1 MRVLGLAEGGGVAM
15 AAIPPLALVAQYVTV
30 DRPVPPHCLKGDGNF
45 DITEFAITIFQEI
58 DIAESDITK
67 KGK

>member
-30 DRPVPPHCLKGDGNF
+30 DRPVPALLEGGWGF
-45 DITEFAITIFQEI
+45 
-58 DIAESDITK
+58 
-67 KGK
+67 